1 MQAILLKKTKKWVKN
16 SPFTPQNP
24 KKVIFFGTFLKK
36 CAKILASYQINAYIC
51 TQKRGS
57 MGEMRPNIVREQSIY
72 NFFFY

>member
-57 MGEMRPNIVREQSIY
+57 LGEMRLKTVRE
-72 NFFFY
+72 